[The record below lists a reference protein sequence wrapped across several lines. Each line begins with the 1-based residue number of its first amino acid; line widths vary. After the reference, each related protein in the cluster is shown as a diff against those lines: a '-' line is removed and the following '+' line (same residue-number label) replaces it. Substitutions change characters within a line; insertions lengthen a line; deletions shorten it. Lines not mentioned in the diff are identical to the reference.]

1 MQLLSLENH
10 LRMKNVSCRCCTSYL
25 NLAIYGCEA
34 APLDS
39 VPVVRSSVNK
49 TNLERLDFNFSTLK
63 IQMEDASRSPKTCL
77 FFKILCISFY

>member
-63 IQMEDASRSPKTCL
+63 IQKEDASRSPKTCL
-77 FFKILCISFY
+77 SYLNPHVF